1 MRIHILQ
8 LKAELKQLAELLR
21 KTKLNSKHDQS
32 SFDKKYPT
40 RHECNS
46 YYILIKNEEF
56 LSTRREVYL
65 NYSNL
70 DKLYLEFRS
79 KHIAYCMLRG
89 KTLEQIE
96 PKLRNPS
103 LDVHAKVRKAAA
115 SIVNSVMEK
124 TYEQSKSLEQ

>member
-8 LKAELKQLAELLR
+8 LKAELKQLTELLR
-21 KTKLNSKHDQS
+21 TVKFNSKRDQS

-40 RHECNS
+40 RHEYDS
-46 YYILIKNEEF
+46 YKILRTNEEF
-56 LSTRREVYL
+56 LSIQKEVYI

-70 DKLYLEFRS
+70 NKLYFEYRS

-96 PKLRNPS
+96 PKLRDPN
-103 LDVHAKVRKAAA
+103 LDIHAKVRKAAA

-124 TYEQSKSLEQ
+124 MNEQSKFLEQ